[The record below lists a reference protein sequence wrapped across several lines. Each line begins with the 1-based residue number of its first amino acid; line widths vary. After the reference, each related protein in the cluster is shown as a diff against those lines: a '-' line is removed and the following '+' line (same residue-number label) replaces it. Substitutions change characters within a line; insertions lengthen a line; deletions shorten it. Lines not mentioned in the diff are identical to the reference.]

1 MSPTSPTTLSTRL
14 KLSLAAVALAAL
26 SACAAVAPGYRDTS
40 VQISSVATLDVTR
53 YAGLWYEIA
62 RFPVPFQEGC
72 VGTTAD
78 YTLRPDG
85 TIGVLNTCREGVL
98 TGPVRQIAGEAVVV
112 GPGRLEV
119 KFDSV
124 PFVSAPY
131 WVLWVDEGYRTAVVG
146 VPSGRA
152 GWILNRDPQIPAD
165 RLEAARQILDFNGY
179 DLTQLRMTPQPQR

>member
-1 MSPTSPTTLSTRL
+1 MSPTTLSTRL
-14 KLSLAAVALAAL
+14 KLSLAALALAAL
-26 SACAAVAPGYRDTS
+26 AACAAVAPDYRDTS

-72 VGTTAD
+72 VGTTAE

-98 TGPVRQIAGEAVVV
+98 TGPVRQISGEAVVV